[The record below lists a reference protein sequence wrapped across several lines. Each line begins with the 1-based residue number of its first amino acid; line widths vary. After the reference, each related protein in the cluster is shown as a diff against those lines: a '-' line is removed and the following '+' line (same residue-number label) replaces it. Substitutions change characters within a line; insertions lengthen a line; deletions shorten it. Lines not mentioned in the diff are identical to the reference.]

1 MTVSGLKLVKK
12 GSEFQLKA
20 KTYIADVAEILE
32 NGEAV
37 LNLPDELCKDMG
49 WSEGTDLWWEI
60 VDDKIIMKAKDG
72 TETSKS
78 D

>member
-1 MTVSGLKLVKK
+1 MTTKWTVELQEDPETKEL
-12 GSEFQLKA
+12 
-20 KTYIADVAEILE
+20 ILPIPTDLL
-32 NGEAV
+32 AQ
-37 LNLPDELCKDMG
+37 MG

-78 D
+78 E